1 MKLLLSMGYP
11 VVRVGMATLA
21 CAVLSGVEPTEL
33 QDAASVNDVVTIDDP
48 DDIVSHVRRL
58 STNSTGGDIS
68 TGSWV
73 AIIVGA
79 ASVVVLVIGALWWFM
94 CRKPPMYTPGG
105 PPAYARMKGAMP
117 MPMSPYGEIQV
128 NDARNLP
135 PGYFHEEGASAA
147 DGVDMPLLRLPA
159 SGNGASRV

>member
-1 MKLLLSMGYP
+1 MGYP
-11 VVRVGMATLA
+11 T
-21 CAVLSGVEPTEL
+21 L
-33 QDAASVNDVVTIDDP
+33 QDAASVNDVVTIDEP

-79 ASVVVLVIGALWWFM
+79 AAAVVLVVGALWWFM

-105 PPAYARMKGAMP
+105 PPAYAPMKGSGP
-117 MPMSPYGEIQV
+117 MPMSPYGEMNV
-128 NDARNLP
+128 PDARNLP
-135 PGYFHEEGASAA
+135 PSFFYPEGASAA
-147 DGVDMPLLRLPA
+147 DGVEMPLLRMPA
-159 SGNGASRV
+159 SGSGAPRV